1 VATLDECR
9 TALEKL
15 SAKFAAGGNK
25 VDLDRTLGCTLTDL
39 GTGFHGRLK
48 DSRIQDLADGDDT
61 NAKIRLILSSDDL
74 VGLAD
79 GTLDGGAAFRAGR
92 LKVKAGVFDLLKLQK
107 LL

>member
-9 TALEKL
+9 TALEQL
-15 SAKFAAGGNK
+15 SAKFAAGGGK

-48 DSRIQDLADGDDT
+48 DSRIQDIADGDDP

-74 VGLAD
+74 VGLAA
-79 GTLDGGAAFRAGR
+79 GTLDGKKAFTSGR
-92 LKVKAGVFDLLKLQK
+92 LKIKAGVFDLLKLQK
-107 LL
+107 LM

>member
-9 TALEKL
+9 TALEQL
-15 SAKFAAGGNK
+15 STKFAASGNK
-25 VDLDRTLGCTLTDL
+25 VDLDRSLGCTLTDL

-48 DSRIQDLADGDDT
+48 DSRIQDIADGDDP
-61 NAKIRLILSSDDL
+61 NAKIRLIIGSDDL
-74 VGLAD
+74 VSLAN
-79 GTLDGGAAFRAGR
+79 GSLDGGKAFRDGR